1 MRSPGVYMYM
11 GLAVVFAAL
20 LVSCT
25 KRHTT
30 IGPLTPD
37 APDYDR
43 RVLETLLAHHQ
54 IEAEVLAL
62 CVQKASHTELT
73 AFCEQ
78 QRTVQSDQAE
88 LMRELLRGWYA
99 VAEFPDPQPSRAL
112 TREYQTF
119 LTQIRAKTGTAFD
132 EALLRGMRVHHRQ
145 GVREVQ
151 ACESRG
157 TRDALRALCR
167 DLNTSQRNDA
177 ERLNEWICRWY
188 RDCLERRS
196 RRAVAPRAPDFS
208 SEPAPRRGSSLDL

>member
-1 MRSPGVYMYM
+1 MYMYM

-25 KRHTT
+25 KRHAT

-54 IEAEVLAL
+54 VEEEVLAL
-62 CVQKASHTELT
+62 CVQKASHTELK

-78 QRTVQSDQAE
+78 QRTVQGDQAE
-88 LMRELLRGWYA
+88 LMREFLRRWYA
-99 VAEFPDPQPSRAL
+99 VADFPDPRPSRAL

-119 LTQIRAKTGTAFD
+119 LAQIRAETGTAFH

-157 TRDALRALCR
+157 THEGLRALCR
-167 DLNTSQRNDA
+167 DLNKSQLSDA

-196 RRAVAPRAPDFS
+196 RRAVTSRALVIVS
-208 SEPAPRRGSSLDL
+208 SEPAPRRSSSPDL